1 MTKPEKR
8 TGGRKAQPWLLLAT
22 TAMTM
27 ATAGLL
33 GGCASGASDAS
44 GLSSGRSGGNDNAGA
59 GESPTVP
66 KTGGNSGNATGGASG
81 TEPPPPEVEEKR
93 DFEAPQAGER
103 FVFVANTQR
112 DTVAAIDSTNLTIR
126 TIEVGDAPTR
136 LATVAG
142 KDVALV
148 INVGTRDL
156 SVVRASVTDSQ
167 VTTLPVVRGVNRISI
182 APGGAHAIVWYDA
195 ENDNGFTGIGS
206 FQDVT
211 LVRLGA
217 TDQAFP
223 LTVGFKPVDVTF
235 NAAGTTAFVVTEDG
249 VSVIALA
256 SVTAPKRVPLVPLG
270 PVGQGMARDVSI
282 TPDGRYALSREE
294 GQSKVTLVD
303 LTTGVITDLDLMG
316 SVSDLDLAPDA
327 SFAMAVVP
335 SKNEVVRIALP
346 MGFVDA
352 ASRKTLSFPGET
364 LGSASLTSDSKR
376 VLLYST
382 GQNIERLLIADL
394 DGIKPTLPVRLR
406 KTVRSV
412 TISPDNQ
419 SAVIVHR
426 KAEGDPNAKDIDVET
441 QIDRALG
448 YSVVGLTDGFA
459 KLQLTEAEPGAMA
472 VTPDSSKLFV
482 LLYNQAL
489 SLRVAQR
496 VDLASFLVDDFV
508 LGSAPLTVSA
518 LPIAIG
524 RVFISQDHPSGR
536 ISFINWTTGETGSVT
551 GFELNGRIVQ

>member
-1 MTKPEKR
+1 MTKPENR
-8 TGGRKAQPWLLLAT
+8 TGGRKARPWLLFG
-22 TAMTM
+22 MM
-27 ATAGLL
+27 AGLL
-33 GGCASGASDAS
+33 GGCASGSDAGGS
-44 GLSSGRSGGNDNAGA
+44 KSLDGNSSGNEAGGSGA
-59 GESPTVP
+59 SS
-66 KTGGNSGNATGGASG
+66 KTGGTSGGIASG
-81 TEPPPPEVEEKR
+81 GSTGTQAPPPEVEEKR

-103 FVFVANTQR
+103 FVFVANTAR

-136 LATVAG
+136 LATVPS

-156 SVVRASVTDSQ
+156 SVVRASVTDSR
-167 VTTLPVVRGVNRISI
+167 VTTLPVVPGVNRISI

-235 NAAGTTAFVVTEDG
+235 NVDGTTAFVVTEDG

-327 SFAMAVVP
+327 SFALAVVP

-352 ASRKTLSFPGET
+352 ASRKVLSFPGET

-382 GQNIERLLIADL
+382 AQNIERLLIADL

-412 TISPDNQ
+412 TISPDNL

-426 KAEGDPNAKDIDVET
+426 KADGDPAAKGIDVET

-482 LLYNQAL
+482 LLHNEAL
-489 SLRVAQR
+489 SLRIAQR

-518 LPIAIG
+518 LPTSIG

-536 ISFINWTTGETGSVT
+536 ISFINWITGETASVT

>member
-1 MTKPEKR
+1 MTKPERSADGCKTR
-8 TGGRKAQPWLLLAT
+8 PWLLLG
-22 TAMTM
+22 MM
-27 ATAGLL
+27 AGLL
-33 GGCASGASDAS
+33 GGCAGQSDSG
-44 GLSSGRSGGNDNAGA
+44 GSSRLDGDTNGSEAGRSG
-59 GESPTVP
+59 SPDSS
-66 KTGGNSGNATGGASG
+66 KTGGLSGNATGGSSG
-81 TEPPPPEVEEKR
+81 TAPPPPEVEEKR

-103 FVFVANTQR
+103 FVFVANTAR

-136 LATVAG
+136 LATVPG
-142 KDVALV
+142 KDIALV
-148 INVGTRDL
+148 INVGSRDL
-156 SVVRASVTDSQ
+156 SVVRASVTDSR
-167 VTTLPVVRGVNRISI
+167 VTTLPVVPGVNRISI
-182 APGGAHAIVWYDA
+182 APGGAHAIVWFDA

-235 NAAGTTAFVVTEDG
+235 TIDGSTAFVVTEDG

-256 SVTAPKRVPLVPLG
+256 SVTAPRRVPLVPLG
-270 PVGQGMARDVSI
+270 PVGQGMARDASI

-303 LTTGVITDLDLMG
+303 LTTGMLTDLDLMG

-327 SFAMAVVP
+327 SFALAVVP
-335 SKNEVVRIALP
+335 SKGEVVRIALP

-352 ASRKTLSFPGET
+352 ASRKVLSFPGET
-364 LGSASLTSDSKR
+364 LGSASLTADSKR

-382 GQNIERLLIADL
+382 AQNIKRLLIADL
-394 DGIKPTLPVRLR
+394 DGIKPVLPVRLR

-412 TISPDNQ
+412 TISPDNL

-426 KAEGDPNAKDIDVET
+426 KADGDPNAMNIDVET
-441 QIDRALG
+441 KIDRSMG

-459 KLQLTEAEPGAMA
+459 KLQLTDAEPGAMA

-482 LLYNQAL
+482 LLHNKAL

-518 LPIAIG
+518 LPASIG

-536 ISFINWTTGETGSVT
+536 ISFINWMTGDTASVT